1 METGYQDI
9 PGTYVQDGEHC
20 RKGYHLNQ
28 CLMTLNKAHCR
39 DAFRADEAGY
49 LAGFKLT
56 EPQRDAILKRQW
68 LEMLRLGGNVY
79 FTFKLAAFDGMTMQD
94 LGAAMSREGM
104 SGDEFRKMMLDGGRS
119 IEGNRYVSEWE
130 QN

>member
-1 METGYQDI
+1 
-9 PGTYVQDGEHC
+9 
-20 RKGYHLNQ
+20 
-28 CLMTLNKAHCR
+28 MTLNKSHCR
-39 DAFRADEAGY
+39 DAFRADEAAY

-56 EPQRDAILKRQW
+56 VQQRDAILNRQW
-68 LEMLRLGGNVY
+68 LEMLRLGGNIY

-104 SGDEFRKMMLDGGRS
+104 SGDEFRQMMLNGGRS
-119 IEGNRYVSEWE
+119 IKGNRYMSEWE